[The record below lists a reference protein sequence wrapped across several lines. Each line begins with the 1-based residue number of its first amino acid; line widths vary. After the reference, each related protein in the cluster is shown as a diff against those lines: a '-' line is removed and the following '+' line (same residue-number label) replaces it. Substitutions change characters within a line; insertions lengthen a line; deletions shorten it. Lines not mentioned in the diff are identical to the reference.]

1 MAFLDCFTKSQKL
14 ADVCEFQEKDNVIQ
28 DNIVFSVADRELKE
42 KLLEADDL
50 TLEKAKEKC
59 LAAEITRKE
68 VKEMTGSTKAVNTMN
83 RPRRSQKK
91 PQSSDAK
98 KNTNKTSRT
107 SQQKSSGNCGKKHPP
122 RQCPAYGRE
131 CLIGNKT
138 ILPRCVEAR
147 RKQQQ
152 QLPVTSLTRKNLE
165 FFSSVQSSRLTAQ
178 ASLKTYGGR
187 SSSQKTAQR

>member
-1 MAFLDCFTKSQKL
+1 MTRDK
-14 ADVCEFQEKDNVIQ
+14 
-28 DNIVFSVADRELKE
+28 IVFSTPDRELKK

-59 LAAEITRKE
+59 LAAEITCKE
-68 VKEMTGSTKAVNTMN
+68 VKEMTGSTKAVDTMN
-83 RPRRSQKK
+83 RQRRSLKK

-98 KNTNKTSRT
+98 KNTDKTSRT
-107 SQQKSSGNCGKKHPP
+107 SQQRSCGNCGKKHPP

-131 CLIGNKT
+131 CLIGKKI

-152 QLPVTSLTRKNLE
+152 QLPATSLTRNKFL
-165 FFSSVQSSRLTAQ
+165 SSMQSPRLTAQ
-178 ASLKTYGGR
+178 ASLKTSGGR
-187 SSSQKTAQR
+187 SSS